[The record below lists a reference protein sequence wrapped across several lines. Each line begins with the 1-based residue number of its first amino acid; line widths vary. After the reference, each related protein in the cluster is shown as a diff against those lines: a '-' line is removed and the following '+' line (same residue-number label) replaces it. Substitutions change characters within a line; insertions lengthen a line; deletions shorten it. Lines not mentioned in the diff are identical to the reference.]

1 MCKRV
6 PVGAECASMRR
17 VGTPRVY
24 LTIQVSDAVV
34 AHLLARA
41 PPLFADADTGFIL
54 GRGTDPSVGGER
66 GYNKVMQRWGRV
78 LQLLPIRDLMWTHD
92 SMSPTFLHGA
102 HDGRDLWSLYEDLH
116 M

>member
-54 GRGTDPSVGGER
+54 GRGTEHCDHILATRSTE
-66 GYNKVMQRWGRV
+66 V
-78 LQLLPIRDLMWTHD
+78 LDAFKGNTQKSTVH
-92 SMSPTFLHGA
+92 
-102 HDGRDLWSLYEDLH
+102 
-116 M
+116 